1 MSKKVIV
8 VFGATG
14 AQGGSVVEHLLTDPQ
29 FAVRAVTRSV
39 ESEKAKAL
47 AAKGV
52 EVVQADISDPASFA
66 KGSGVFDGAWGT
78 FVVTNF
84 WDPTS
89 MGKEEQQGKAL
100 VDAAIDCG
108 VKHMQ
113 YAGLINA
120 EKVSG
125 GTIDVLHFTAKGKV
139 WEYILSKKDAFVSAH
154 SVAAGFYFQNFLAFF
169 PPKVDEDG
177 TNVFTLPN
185 VYITGFD
192 VRDTGGVSLALF
204 RDPSRF
210 DGQLVPCSGEH
221 FSVQEFVDKYSAAT
235 GKPAKLNALTCDEF
249 AQLGFPGA
257 AELAEMFRLFE
268 QYGVFANEKRELG
281 IRLYPAMKDLDAWL
295 ETKPFD

>member
-1 MSKKVIV
+1 MGSKKVIV

-39 ESEKAKAL
+39 ESDKAKAL

-84 WDPTS
+84 WDPNS

-100 VDAAIDCG
+100 V
-108 VKHMQ
+108 
-113 YAGLINA
+113 NA

-139 WEYILSKKDAFVSAH
+139 WEYVLSKKDA
-154 SVAAGFYFQNFLAFF
+154 
-169 PPKVDEDG
+169 
-177 TNVFTLPN
+177 
-185 VYITGFD
+185 
-192 VRDTGGVSLALF
+192 
-204 RDPSRF
+204 
-210 DGQLVPCSGEH
+210 
-221 FSVQEFVDKYSAAT
+221 
-235 GKPAKLNALTCDEF
+235 
-249 AQLGFPGA
+249 
-257 AELAEMFRLFE
+257 
-268 QYGVFANEKRELG
+268 
-281 IRLYPAMKDLDAWL
+281 
-295 ETKPFD
+295 